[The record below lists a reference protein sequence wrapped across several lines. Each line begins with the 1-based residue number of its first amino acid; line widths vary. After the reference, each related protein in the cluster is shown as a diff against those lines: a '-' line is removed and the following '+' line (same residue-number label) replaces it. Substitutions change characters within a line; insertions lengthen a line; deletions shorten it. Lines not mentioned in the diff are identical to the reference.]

1 MADIALA
8 FADLGGGDLI
18 LAGQDLARDDG
29 LESAVL
35 VSLFTDRRATPEQI
49 RGGENKADLRGWWG
63 DFNPTVVGDQT
74 GSLLWLLR
82 REKQTGETLAR
93 AKEYVRQALAWMIED
108 KVASAVDVAAEYATT
123 AAGVM
128 LLAVDITRPAG
139 SRLSY
144 RYDYE
149 WAAQSAKRAI

>member
-1 MADIALA
+1 MADIALT
-8 FADLGGGDLI
+8 FTDYGGGDLV

-49 RGGENKADLRGWWG
+49 RAGEDRAELRGWWG
-63 DFNPTVVGDQT
+63 DFNPPADGDKT

-82 REKQTGETLAR
+82 REKQTRETLAR
-93 AKEYVRQALAWMIED
+93 ARQYAEQALAWMLED
-108 KVASAVDVAAEYATT
+108 RVAAAVTVATEYLSM
-123 AAGVM
+123 GVM
-128 LLAVDITRPAG
+128 RIVVDIDRPD
-139 SRLSY
+139 SDRLTY

-149 WAAQSAKRAI
+149 WAAQAAKRAS

>member
-8 FADLGGGDLI
+8 FTDYGGGDLT

-35 VSLFTDRRATPEQI
+35 VSLFTDRRADPEQL
-49 RGGENKADLRGWWG
+49 RPGDDPRDLRGWWG
-63 DFNPTVVGDQT
+63 DFNPPAAGDAT
-74 GSLLWLLR
+74 GSLLWLLQ
-82 REKQTGETLAR
+82 REKQTRETLAR
-93 AKEYVRQALAWMIED
+93 ARQYAEQSLAWMVD
-108 KVASAVDVAAEYATT
+108 DRVARRVTVATEYAGT
-123 AAGVM
+123 GVM
-128 LLAVDITRPAG
+128 HIGVDIERPDA

-149 WAAQSAKRAI
+149 WAAQAAKRAS

>member
-8 FADLGGGDLI
+8 FADMHGGDLV

-35 VSLFTDRRATPEQI
+35 VSLFTDRRAAPEQI
-49 RGGENKADLRGWWG
+49 RGGESKADLRGWWG
-63 DFNPTVVGDQT
+63 DFNPAVAGDQT

-82 REKQTGETLAR
+82 REKQTAETLAR
-93 AKEYVRQALAWMIED
+93 AREYVQQALAWMLED
-108 KVASAVDVAAEYATT
+108 KVASRITIAAEYATT
-123 AAGVM
+123 APGTM
-128 LLAVDITRPAG
+128 LLAADIDRPDG

-149 WAAQSAKRAI
+149 WAAQAAKRAT